1 MTQVYSMS
9 IMGVTGRL
17 AAVAHNHDDKAL
29 RVSGVSDVVARDLLV
44 RAKAALHSYQLQA
57 KPTGVVTIEHRGG
70 PATQYDLAVA
80 IASAVHGAPVPDDT
94 VFLGELSFSGE
105 LRPIR
110 GLIPM
115 LLEARETGFLK
126 RAVVPMSQLHE
137 ASIVTGI
144 DIRGAR
150 SLAEV
155 MANMRT
161 NDLPSAPEW
170 KHPPS
175 IFTPDLEEMVVNPLV
190 IRAMEISAASGL
202 GLLLMGTNRKT
213 TALARCMPGILPALT
228 PEEALDIA
236 AIQSAAGIRVE
247 RFTSRMRPFRAPHH
261 TVSAPGLTGGG
272 KPVHVGEAS
281 LADEGV
287 LFLDELPEF
296 RRQVLSSLSDVIG
309 NGSATFLE
317 GETKVRLPAT
327 TLLIA
332 AMSPCPRRCFAVNY
346 PLIDAD
352 GKMGSKPPCRCP
364 LDRVNAWMSRI
375 TPIVQH
381 LPLCVDV
388 DSPGEVRSQ
397 PSSVIRERVAAAQE
411 RWQAQDESPSKM
423 PISDDAQR
431 ELAALFGRNQS
442 IGRQIA
448 TAIAHLAGWPIIA
461 EKHVREAREFSTA
474 VQHFPKLSP

>member
-17 AAVAHNHDDKAL
+17 AAVAHGHDHDDKEL
-29 RVSGVSDVVARDLLV
+29 RVNGVSDVAARDLLV
-44 RAKAALHSYQLQA
+44 RAKAALHSYQFQA

-70 PATQYDLAVA
+70 PTTQYDLAVA

-144 DIRGAR
+144 DIRGAC

-155 MANMRT
+155 LANLRT

-170 KHPPS
+170 THPPS

-202 GLLLMGTNRKT
+202 GLLLMGTSRKT

-236 AIQSAAGIRVE
+236 AIQSAAGIQVDNLMRC
-247 RFTSRMRPFRAPHH
+247 MRPFRAPHH
-261 TVSAPGLTGGG
+261 TVSAAGLTGVHGG
-272 KPVHVGEAS
+272 KPVHVGEAD
-281 LADEGV
+281 LAHEGV
-287 LFLDELPEF
+287 LFLDELPGF
-296 RRQVLSSLSDVIG
+296 RRQVLNSLSDVLG
-309 NGSATFLE
+309 NTML
-317 GETKVRLPAT
+317 V
-327 TLLIA
+327 A
-332 AMSPCPRRCFAVNY
+332 AMSPCPQKCFARDNKV
-346 PLIDAD
+346 
-352 GKMGSKPPCRCP
+352 PCRCS

-397 PSSVIRERVAAAQE
+397 PSSVIRERVTAAQE
-411 RWQAQDESPSKM
+411 RWWAQDESPFQM
-423 PISDDAQR
+423 PVTDDAKH
-431 ELAALFGRNQS
+431 ELAKPGRL
-442 IGRQIA
+442 RTIA
-448 TAIAHLAGWPIIA
+448 TAIAHLAGCPVIEA
-461 EKHVREAREFSTA
+461 KHVREAREFSTA
-474 VQHFPKLSP
+474 VQHFPNLSP

>member
-29 RVSGVSDVVARDLLV
+29 RVSGVSDVAARDLLI
-44 RAKAALHSYQLQA
+44 RARAALRSYQFET

-70 PATQYDLAVA
+70 SATQYDLAVA

-155 MANMRT
+155 LANLRT

-170 KHPPS
+170 THPPS

-202 GLLLMGTNRKT
+202 GLLLMGTSRKT

-247 RFTSRMRPFRAPHH
+247 RFTARMRPFRAPHH
-261 TVSAPGLTGGG
+261 TVSAPGLIGGG
-272 KPVHVGEAS
+272 KPVHAGEAT

-296 RRQVLSSLSDVIG
+296 RRQTLGSLAEVIG

-317 GETKVRLPAT
+317 GEIKVRLPAT
-327 TLLIA
+327 TLLVA
-332 AMSPCPRRCFAVNY
+332 AMSPCPRRCFAM
-346 PLIDAD
+346 D
-352 GKMGSKPPCRCP
+352 SKAPCRCP

-381 LPLCVDV
+381 LQICVDV

-397 PSSVIRERVAAAQE
+397 PSSVIRERVTAAQE
-411 RWQAQDESPSKM
+411 RWQARDESPSKM
-423 PISDDAQR
+423 PISDDAQH
-431 ELAALFGRNQS
+431 ELEALFGRNQAV
-442 IGRQIA
+442 GRQIA
-448 TAIAHLAGWPIIA
+448 TAIAHLAGWPIVA

-474 VQHFPKLSP
+474 VQHFPKLSREAIS